1 MTKSAL
7 VPEVSEKIVW
17 ERFVVAEK
25 LNEQTVH
32 QFKRYAAL
40 LQEWNERTNLTRIT
54 DLAAIITYHFQDSMR
69 VRDFVDLASCK
80 GICDIGAGAGFP
92 GIPISILYPKVPVVL
107 VEVNHKKVAFLRAVI
122 EELGL
127 KNCVVSDYD
136 WRTFLRKAPYT
147 LDLFVARASLQPEEL
162 IRLFSPSSVYKDAQL
177 IYWASQHWEPEGKE
191 ADYLVKKEPYI
202 LDDHTRY
209 FAFFAA
215 PRV

>member
-7 VPEVSEKIVW
+7 VPEAQEKSLW
-17 ERFVVAEK
+17 ERFITAEK
-25 LNEQTVH
+25 LSEQTAH
-32 QFKRYAAL
+32 QFKCYASL

-54 DLAAIITYHFQDSMR
+54 CLADIITYHFQDSMH

-80 GICDIGAGAGFP
+80 GICDVGAGAGFP
-92 GIPISILYPKVPVVL
+92 ALPISILYPDVPVVL
-107 VEVNHKKVAFLRAVI
+107 VEVNHKKIVFLRTVI

-127 KNCVVSDYD
+127 QNCIVSDYD
-136 WRTFLRKAPYT
+136 WRTFLRKAPYV

-162 IRLFSPSSVYKDAQL
+162 VRIFSPSSIYKNAQL

-191 ADYLVKKEPYI
+191 AAYLVKKEAYI

-209 FAFFAA
+209 FAFFAS